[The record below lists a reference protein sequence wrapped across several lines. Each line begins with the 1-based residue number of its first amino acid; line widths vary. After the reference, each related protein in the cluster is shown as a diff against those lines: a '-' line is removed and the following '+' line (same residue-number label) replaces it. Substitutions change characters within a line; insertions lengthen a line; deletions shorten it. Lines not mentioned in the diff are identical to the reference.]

1 MEKIDMDFGY
11 VGAHGDALTHNEHA
25 SVASRIGQLARSGA
39 FPSQVHRG
47 VTPESE
53 WRKALHAM
61 CEEARLASV
70 PPEQLLREIK
80 QALAVLCDTCGVPHG
95 PSRTAFTNRVVTMT
109 IEEYSAAA

>member
-1 MEKIDMDFGY
+1 MDFGH
-11 VGAHGDALTHNEHA
+11 VEGHSDVLRDNEHV
-25 SVASRIGQLARSGA
+25 SVASKIGQLARSGA
-39 FPSQVHRG
+39 FPSQVNRG

-95 PSRTAFTNRVVTMT
+95 PSRAAFTNRVVTMA
-109 IEEYSAAA
+109 IEEYFPAA